1 MSKQRSKSKRETW
14 RDWLPPSAPLPEVLY
29 TRDELVRELERLD
42 LGPRV
47 TARDIAYWE
56 SEGIIPTAVRQW
68 HNGAVRAIY
77 PEWILWLIVELRTL
91 QGEGYNLNQIALK
104 LRSPLRVYLA
114 DQMPHN
120 DAVRA
125 DIQRTISRTQEAP
138 KESPITADLRE
149 ALRKFTIL
157 YGALTGNLAS
167 HVEIRFRDALGQVI
181 YDDDI
186 TIDPRSS
193 ALDTDSQ

>member
-1 MSKQRSKSKRETW
+1 MAKQRSKSKRETW

-29 TRDELVRELERLD
+29 TRDKLVRELERVYM
-42 LGPRV
+42 GPSV

-91 QGEGYNLNQIALK
+91 QDEGYNLNQIALK
-104 LRSPLRVYLA
+104 LRSPARVYLA

-120 DAVRA
+120 DALRA

-138 KESPITADLRE
+138 KESPRTADLRE
-149 ALRKFTIL
+149 ALRKFTIF
-157 YGALTGNLAS
+157 YGALTGDMAT
-167 HVEIRFRDALGQVI
+167 HVEIRFRDASGRVI

-186 TIDPRSS
+186 TIDPGSS
-193 ALDTDSQ
+193 AMDTNSQ